1 MTIAIAADHAGYTLK
16 QHLVAFLRAQG
27 HDVID
32 LGVDTAAVPSDYP
45 DIAQLVAAALQD
57 GRAQRGI
64 LACGSGVGVSIA
76 ANKIPGIYSAVIHD
90 VYSAHQGV
98 EHDRMNVICVGARV
112 IGVATAE
119 EIITAFLKAQP
130 SDEERHVRRYDK
142 MRAIESRSLSD
153 R

>member
-1 MTIAIAADHAGYTLK
+1 
-16 QHLVAFLRAQG
+16 
-27 HDVID
+27 
-32 LGVDTAAVPSDYP
+32 
-45 DIAQLVAAALQD
+45 
-57 GRAQRGI
+57 
-64 LACGSGVGVSIA
+64 
-76 ANKIPGIYSAVIHD
+76 
-90 VYSAHQGV
+90 
-98 EHDRMNVICVGARV
+98 MNVICVGARV